1 MAPTKRVGFLLI
13 LCAALLAQGCAV
25 LLLGTAGVLG
35 GMAISEDTVQ
45 SDMEAGY
52 RKVWGVTLDEIERM
66 GTVKMKDEAGG
77 RIEAKVKGSEVVA
90 TLEQTTDKV
99 VRLKV
104 KARKNTGLLPNVKLA
119 HEIVGRVLKR
129 L

>member
-1 MAPTKRVGFLLI
+1 MTSHKSLWFFWIPCLT
-13 LCAALLAQGCAV
+13 LLAQGCAV
-25 LLLGTAGVLG
+25 FLVGTAGVLG

-45 SDMEAGY
+45 SEVEAGY
-52 RKVWGVTLDEIERM
+52 RKVLGVTLDELERM
-66 GTVKMKDEAGG
+66 GTVTMKDETGG
-77 RIEAKVKGSEVVA
+77 RIEAKVKSSEVVA
-90 TLEQTTDKV
+90 TLEQATDKV

-104 KARKNTGLLPNVKLA
+104 KARKRLLPNVKLA

>member
-1 MAPTKRVGFLLI
+1 MRRTLPWVFVSVAAVWI
-13 LCAALLAQGCAV
+13 LQGCAV
-25 LLLGTAGVLG
+25 FLVGTAGVLG

-45 SDMEAGY
+45 SEIEGGY
-52 RKVWGVTLDEIERM
+52 RKVWGVTLDELEQL
-66 GTVKMKDEAGG
+66 GTITMKDEAGG
-77 RIEAKVKGSEVVA
+77 HIEAKVKSSEVVA
-90 TLEQTTDKV
+90 TLEQATDKV

-104 KARKNTGLLPNVKLA
+104 KARKRLLPNVKLA

>member
-1 MAPTKRVGFLLI
+1 MRKKLELGLLALIGFLVVL
-13 LCAALLAQGCAV
+13 QGCAV
-25 LLLGTAGVLG
+25 FLVGTAGVLG

-52 RKVWGVTLDEIERM
+52 RKAWGVTLDELERM
-66 GTVKMKDEAGG
+66 GSVTMKDETGG
-77 RIEAKVKGSEVVA
+77 RIEAKVKSSEVVA
-90 TLEQTTDKV
+90 TLEQATDKV

-104 KARKNTGLLPNVKLA
+104 KARKRLLPNVKLA

>member
-1 MAPTKRVGFLLI
+1 MNKKTWFFLPS
-13 LCAALLAQGCAV
+13 AALLLQGCAAV
-25 LLLGTAGVLG
+25 LLGTAGVLG

-45 SDMEAGY
+45 SEIEAGY
-52 RKVWGVTLDEIERM
+52 RKVWNVTLDELGRM
-66 GTVKMKDEAGG
+66 GTIRMEDDRGG
-77 RIEAKVKGSEVVA
+77 RIEAKVKNSEVVA
-90 TLEQTTDKV
+90 TLEQATEKV

-104 KARKNTGLLPNVKLA
+104 KSRKRLLPNVKLS